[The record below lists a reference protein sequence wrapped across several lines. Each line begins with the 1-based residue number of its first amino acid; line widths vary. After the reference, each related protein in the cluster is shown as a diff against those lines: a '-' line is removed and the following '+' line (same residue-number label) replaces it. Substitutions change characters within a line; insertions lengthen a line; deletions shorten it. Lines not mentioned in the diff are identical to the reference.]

1 MAFKDLPIRRKVTG
15 VTMLTSVAVLLLTAA
30 AFTVLNFVSYRQ
42 TMARNLGKTAAILA
56 GQIGPALAAKD
67 DHEAG
72 RMLNTLRADPDL
84 VRAAL
89 YDAQDNLFARYPPAD
104 ASAAAFPT
112 ALAQTG
118 HRFQKD
124 HILLIEPVPE
134 GGSRLGT
141 LCLEAT
147 VRPSFARLRIYVG
160 IALLVLGGAVIVALV
175 LANALQQRIS
185 GPILALAK
193 TVREISMNRDFSLR
207 APASGGDELGLLTDA
222 FNQMLTHIQ
231 RDITEH
237 KAAQQVL
244 ERQAATLHEQTELL
258 KQTKEQLRLLN
269 AELEL
274 RVQTRTAELTSSN
287 KEMEA
292 FTYSVAHDLR
302 APLRHIDAFSKILLE
317 DFAAALPPEGRRYLE
332 NVRNGSRHMSQLV
345 DDLLNL
351 ARVGRQELKREPT
364 PLDRLVGEVVAELK
378 GDSEGRQI
386 EWHIQ
391 PLPVLECDAGLMK
404 LVFANLLANALKFTR
419 PRPVAI
425 IEVGCL
431 QMDVGKRAVF
441 VCDNG
446 VGFNMKYIDKLF
458 GVFQRLHRPEDF
470 EGTGVGLA
478 IVERIVRKHGGSVW
492 AEAAVDK
499 GAIFYF
505 SMPGLGG

>member
-15 VTMLTSVAVLLLTAA
+15 VTMLTSVAVLLVTAA
-30 AFTVLNFVSYRQ
+30 AFTVLSLVSYRQ
-42 TMARNLGKTAAILA
+42 TMARNLGETAAILA
-56 GQIGPALAAKD
+56 SQLAPALAAKND
-67 DHEAG
+67 REAQ
-72 RMLNTLRADPDL
+72 RILDTLHAAPDL
-84 VRAAL
+84 VLAAL
-89 YDAQDNLFARYPPAD
+89 YNTQDDLFARYPAD
-104 ASAAAFPT
+104 TSSIAFPPAAAQ
-112 ALAQTG
+112 AG
-118 HRFQKD
+118 YRFQRGR
-124 HILLIEPVPE
+124 LLLFEPVLE
-134 GGSRLGT
+134 GNTRLGT
-141 LCLEAT
+141 LCLEST
-147 VRPSFARLRIYVG
+147 LRPSFARLRLYGG
-160 IALLVLGGAVIVALV
+160 IALLGLVGAVIVALV
-175 LANALQQRIS
+175 LANTLQRHIS
-185 GPILALAK
+185 DPVLALAK
-193 TVREISMNRDFSLR
+193 TAREISKESNFSLR
-207 APASGGDELGLLTDA
+207 ASTLGGDELGLLADA
-222 FNQMLTHIQ
+222 FNQMLAHIQ
-231 RDITEH
+231 RDMTEH
-237 KAAQQVL
+237 KAAQQAL
-244 ERQAATLHEQTELL
+244 ERQATTLHEQTELL

-274 RVQTRTAELTSSN
+274 RVQSRTAELTASN

-317 DFAAALPPEGRRYLE
+317 DFGASLPPEGHRYLE

-364 PLDRLVGEVVAELK
+364 PLDRLVSEAVAELK

-431 QMDVGKRAVF
+431 QMDVGKKAVF
-441 VCDNG
+441 VGDNG

-458 GVFQRLHRPEDF
+458 GVFQRLHRAEDF

-478 IVERIVRKHGGSVW
+478 IVERIIRKHGGSVW
-492 AEAAVDK
+492 AEASVDK

-505 SMPGLGG
+505 SVPGLGK